1 MKVFIVGA
9 TGYLSAAIAVKL
21 LSAGCQVSG
30 LVRDL
35 EKARPL
41 AAAGLKP
48 VAGDARDSARV
59 AELVAE
65 ADAVIFATTLP
76 FDQEAAAMEPALDR
90 LAGSGKTFIFTS
102 GTAVLSID
110 TPDGAW
116 REESFAE
123 DDPWTPVDRMK
134 VRIDTEQLVRSAA
147 ARGVRA
153 MVIRPPLIWGNGGS
167 KQVPAIFDS
176 VGATGAACYIGQG
189 LNCYSNVHVEDLA
202 WLYQLALERGVAG
215 ALYHSVAGEVS
226 FRSLAE
232 AVGQVMG
239 CPTRSVDMDEAR
251 RIWGNRLAPMYF
263 GVSSRSRSPRAR
275 SELGWSPRH
284 LDLVEDIR
292 SGSYRAAYRPVG
304 ASA

>member
-1 MKVFIVGA
+1 
-9 TGYLSAAIAVKL
+9 
-21 LSAGCQVSG
+21 

-35 EKARPL
+35 EKARQL
-41 AAAGLKP
+41 EGAGLKP
-48 VAGDARDSARV
+48 VLGDAGDPARL
-59 AELVAE
+59 AELVVD
-65 ADAVIFATTLP
+65 ADAVIFATTVP
-76 FDQEAAAMEPALDR
+76 FDQETAAMEPVLDL

-123 DDPWTPVDRMK
+123 DDPWTPVERMK
-134 VRIDTEQLVRSAA
+134 VRIETERLVRSASA
-147 ARGVRA
+147 KGVRA
-153 MVIRPPLIWGNGGS
+153 MVIRPPLIWGHGGS

-176 VGATGAACYIGQG
+176 VRETGAACYIGQG
-189 LNCYSNVHVEDLA
+189 LNCYSNVHVDDLA
-202 WLYQLALERGVAG
+202 WLYELALEHGVAG
-215 ALYHSVAGEVS
+215 ALYHAVAGEAS

-232 AVGQVMG
+232 AVGQVTD
-239 CPTRSVDMDEAR
+239 CPTRSVDMEEAR
-251 RIWGNRLAPMYF
+251 RIWGARNAPMYF

-292 SGSYRAAYRPVG
+292 SGSYRATYRPIDL
-304 ASA
+304 SA